1 MQRRI
6 MRAYDDPLYLI
17 ESIPPEDE
25 DDPIREFSVMGTTGN
40 VYTVT
45 IENEPSCTC
54 PDFQLRQRRCKHIF
68 FILMR
73 VMKVDNERQK
83 FYDDFELLDMFS
95 NIPKITHNLIA
106 KKKLRKKY
114 QKIKKRIEEIEGNEE
129 EEEDDDDVKK
139 DKEGLAEQK
148 PIQDDDVCPICL
160 DNIKDNGD
168 LVYCKKCGKSLH
180 KKCFEMWCKK
190 NKKTCVFCRA
200 DWIFSSNSER
210 KSRSKSRSHSRS
222 HSKHRNTWNY
232 VNLYKHHHH

>member
-25 DDPIREFSVMGTTGN
+25 DDPIREFLVMGTTGN

-83 FYDDFELLDMFS
+83 IYDDFELLDMFS

-114 QKIKKRIEEIEGNEE
+114 QKLKKKLKETEEENEE
-129 EEEDDDDVKK
+129 EEEEDEDVKK

-168 LVYCKKCGKSLH
+168 LVYCKKCGNSLH
-180 KKCFEMWCKK
+180 KKCFEMWCKR
-190 NKKTCVFCRA
+190 NKKTCVFCRG
-200 DWIFSSNSER
+200 DWIFSSSSER
-210 KSRSKSRSHSRS
+210 KSRSKSRSHSR
-222 HSKHRNTWNY
+222 SKHRNTWNY
-232 VNLYKHHHH
+232 VNLYKHHH

>member
-114 QKIKKRIEEIEGNEE
+114 QKIKKRIEEKEGDEE
-129 EEEDDDDVKK
+129 EEEEEDVKK

-200 DWIFSSNSER
+200 DWIFSSKNSER